1 MKYYLGA
8 ITARMLLPYAK
19 SQHEA
24 VVYAR
29 YINFFSLFVC
39 LLAGIMNVPA
49 ECSNMAQQ
57 GYGRAPTGA
66 RISFS
71 THSSSL
77 LQP

>member
-8 ITARMLLPYAK
+8 VTARMVLPYAK
-19 SQHEA
+19 SQHQA
-24 VVYAR
+24 VIYAR

-49 ECSNMAQQ
+49 ECRYRAQP
-57 GYGRAPTGA
+57 GYGTAPTGA

-71 THSSSL
+71 THSSSHI
-77 LQP
+77 QP